1 MINDKEV
8 LRSKVLDALDQLRPF
23 LHADGGDMELVDI
36 TDDAIVQVRMLG
48 SCSDCSMSQMT
59 IKGGLEEAL
68 KMAAPELKGVVAVYT
83 HENSLFSCW

>member
-36 TDDAIVQVRMLG
+36 TEDAIVQVRMLG

-68 KMAAPELKGVVAVYT
+68 KMAAPELKGVVAV
-83 HENSLFSCW
+83 

>member
-1 MINDKEV
+1 MSKDQ

-23 LHADGGDMELVDI
+23 MHADGGDMELVDI
-36 TDDAIVQVRMLG
+36 TDDAIVQVRLLG

-68 KMAAPELKGVVAVYT
+68 KLAAPELKGVVAV
-83 HENSLFSCW
+83 E

>member
-36 TDDAIVQVRMLG
+36 TDEAIVQVRMLG

-68 KMAAPELKGVVAVYT
+68 KMAAPELKGVVAV
-83 HENSLFSCW
+83 

>member
-1 MINDKEV
+1 MKNDKEV
-8 LRSKVLDALDQLRPF
+8 LRIKVLDALDQLRPF

-68 KMAAPELKGVVAVYT
+68 KMAAPELKGVVAV
-83 HENSLFSCW
+83 

>member
-1 MINDKEV
+1 MITNKEA

-23 LHADGGDMELVDI
+23 LHVDGGDMELIDI

-68 KMAAPELKGVVAVYT
+68 KMAAPELRGVEAV
-83 HENSLFSCW
+83 

>member
-1 MINDKEV
+1 MITNKEA

-23 LHADGGDMELVDI
+23 LHADGGDMELIDI

-59 IKGGLEEAL
+59 IKGGLEEAI
-68 KMAAPELKGVVAVYT
+68 KMAAPELRGVEAV
-83 HENSLFSCW
+83 

>member
-1 MINDKEV
+1 MTNDKEV

-36 TDDAIVQVRMLG
+36 TDDAVVQVRMLG

-68 KMAAPELKGVVAVYT
+68 KMAAPELKGVVAV
-83 HENSLFSCW
+83 